1 MPSFEEPWRP
11 TLNWETPAG
20 RVLDRL
26 VQALPA
32 DRPWKIILF
41 GSAPL
46 QLALDHTFL
55 SGDVDIIP
63 AIDVDDYCRQ
73 AGLLK
78 GQTPLYVEPCA
89 VTAFT
94 ASADWTMRACEV
106 ERKHVIFILPHPIDI
121 LVSKIKRLEEKD
133 LNAFRLVRA
142 KTGHPT
148 EPELLVAL
156 RRVVDIYRPSFDE
169 ETAGDPRHNT
179 VVLWREIF
187 GKGIDVFQEIIAPA
201 LALRRRDY
209 GGESYGLREALGRYG
224 EPPEATRD

>member
-63 AIDVDDYCRQ
+63 AMDVDDYCRQ

-142 KTGHPT
+142 K
-148 EPELLVAL
+148 
-156 RRVVDIYRPSFDE
+156 
-169 ETAGDPRHNT
+169 
-179 VVLWREIF
+179 
-187 GKGIDVFQEIIAPA
+187 
-201 LALRRRDY
+201 
-209 GGESYGLREALGRYG
+209 
-224 EPPEATRD
+224 